1 MKKTILILLIVMCFG
16 CSDEKIENS
25 IKDIDDS
32 YIEIVP
38 ENSNAFILNLSD
50 NDILL
55 NLDEIKEY
63 NRVIE
68 SKTDYLY
75 NMNINSLSKEEILN
89 YINSYTIPK
98 LPKYDNGKLITNSDI
113 NDILENRNIENVK
126 DTRLLKALVVNRT
139 NLKSFPTELHF
150 FDNINDTNFDNLQES
165 EMHINTPVLVMHKS
179 KDNRFVFVL
188 TSTYV
193 GWIKEE
199 DIVYVSDEDYDYFI
213 NNDNFG
219 IITEPFVEV
228 DNKLLDMSVK
238 IPFIE
243 TTKDGYKFVIPS
255 KDSNNNLVKEEIILK
270 RDKAHIGY
278 LPYTK
283 RNVYIQAFKYED
295 IPYSW
300 GSMDYGVDCSS
311 YVSNVYHTFG
321 FVFPRNTSIQNSS
334 VGKVISLEGKTDKEK
349 LDIISGSAPSLLY
362 MDGHVL
368 IYLGIDNQI
377 NYVIGA
383 NGNENILKV
392 VKEELNSSNYLSKIN
407 KLVLIEKN

>member
-1 MKKTILILLIVMCFG
+1 MKKVILILLIVMCFG
-16 CSDEKIENS
+16 CSAEKIENN

-50 NDILL
+50 NDTLL
-55 NLDEIKEY
+55 TLDEIKEY

-68 SKTDYLY
+68 SKTNYLY
-75 NMNINSLSKEEILN
+75 NMNITSISKEEILN
-89 YINSYTIPK
+89 YINAYTISK

-126 DTRLLKALVVNRT
+126 DTKLLKALVVNRT

-150 FDNINDTNFDNLQES
+150 FDSPNDTNFDNLQES

-179 KDNRFVFVL
+179 KDGKFVFVL
-188 TSTYV
+188 THTYV
-193 GWIKEE
+193 GWIKEA
-199 DIVYVSDEDYDYFI
+199 DIVYVSDEDYDDFI
-213 NNDNFG
+213 NSNKFG

-238 IPFIE
+238 LPFIE
-243 TTKDGYKFVIPS
+243 TTNEGYKFIIPS
-255 KDSNNNLVKEEIILK
+255 KDSNNNLIKKEIVIT

-283 RNVYIQAFKYED
+283 RNVYIEAFKYEN

-311 YVSNVYHTFG
+311 YVANVYRTFG
-321 FVFPRNTSIQNSS
+321 FIFPRNTSSQNSS

-349 LDIISGSAPSLLY
+349 LDIISGSEPSLLY

-368 IYLGIDNQI
+368 IYLGVDNQI
-377 NYVIGA
+377 HYVIGA
-383 NGNENILKV
+383 NGGNAFKV

>member
-1 MKKTILILLIVMCFG
+1 MKRVILVLLIVMCVG
-16 CSDEKIENS
+16 CNDKKIENS

-38 ENSNAFILNLSD
+38 ENSKAFIFNLSD

-55 NLDEIKEY
+55 TIDEIKEY
-63 NRVIE
+63 NRLIE

-75 NMNINSLSKEEILN
+75 NMNITSLSKEKILN

-98 LPKYDNGKLITNSDI
+98 LPKYNDGKLITNSDI
-113 NDILENRNIENVK
+113 NDIFENMNIENVN
-126 DTRLLKALVVNRT
+126 DTKLLKALVVNRT

-150 FDNINDTNFDNLQES
+150 FDNMSDTNFDNLQES

-188 TSTYV
+188 TPTYV

-213 NNDNFG
+213 NNDKFG
-219 IITEPFVEV
+219 IITDPFVEIN
-228 DNKLLDMSVK
+228 NKLLDMSVK
-238 IPFIE
+238 LPFIE
-243 TTKDGYKFVIPS
+243 TTNDGYKFVIPS
-255 KDSNNNLVKEEIILK
+255 KDKNNNLIKEEIILK

-283 RNVYIQAFKYED
+283 RNVYIQAFKYEG

-321 FVFPRNTSIQNSS
+321 FIFPRNTSSQNSS
-334 VGKVISLEGKTDKEK
+334 VGEVISLNSKTDKEK

-368 IYLGIDNQI
+368 IYLGMDNQTH
-377 NYVIGA
+377 YVIGA
-383 NGNENILKV
+383 NGGNAFKV

-407 KLVLIEKN
+407 KLVLIKK